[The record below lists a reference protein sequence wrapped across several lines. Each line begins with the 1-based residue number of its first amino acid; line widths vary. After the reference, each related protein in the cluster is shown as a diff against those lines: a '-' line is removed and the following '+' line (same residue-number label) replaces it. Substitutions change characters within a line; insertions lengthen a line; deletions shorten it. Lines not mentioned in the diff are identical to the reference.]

1 MEKKYYKSIEEYVPE
16 NGSANNFRNL
26 IKNQNKVDEPV
37 STSPSN
43 RRDFLKLFGFAI
55 ASAAVVSSCEQP
67 VRKAI
72 PYLIKPDAITPGKAS
87 YFASTF
93 FDGNDYS
100 SILVKVRDGRPI
112 KIEGNKLSSV
122 TKGGSSARVQASVLS
137 LYDTARYKNPTIS
150 GEESDWEKAD
160 AEIRE
165 KLSAIKQDNGKIV
178 ILSSTIISPSTLAVI
193 DKFIEAYPSTKH
205 IQYDAIS
212 ANAIP
217 AANNTVFGK
226 EVIPSYQFDKAKVI
240 VGFGADF
247 LGSWLMPIEFT
258 KQYAQGR
265 KIKPGQ
271 KEMSYHVQFEAGMS
285 LTGSNADKRVVLKNS
300 QQKLVLA
307 NLYNEIA
314 KHLGESTFDVP
325 NSPVDVHEVA
335 DRLLKHKGESLV
347 VSASND
353 VESQVIV
360 NGINYL
366 LENYNSTIDINAPL
380 SLKKGNDVEME
391 TLSEE
396 LNKGEVTGIILYG
409 VNPAY
414 DFKNGNEF
422 LAGLK
427 KAELTVSIPNL
438 KDETAEHCNYL
449 CPDHYVLESW
459 NDNEIK
465 PGYYSLTQ
473 PAIRPI
479 FNTRAAQESLL
490 KWAGDDT
497 EFVEFIKS
505 NWEQNIY
512 PSSGFDRSFRDFWN
526 TCLHDG
532 VFEKPVNNNSTL
544 DYSNDAVLSGI
555 TVGNSDELELE
566 LVESI
571 AIGDGKQAN
580 NPWLQELPDPTTKV
594 TWDNYA
600 SISVRMAEEM
610 GLAEG
615 DLIKIDNNLTL
626 PVLLQP
632 GQEHKTISVSL
643 GYGRTNAGAVADGVG
658 ENAYPLVQ
666 YNGKTRVYSKT
677 GVKVEKVEGE
687 HEFAKTQ
694 SHHSMEGRP
703 LIRETTLSEYIEDP
717 SSGNELHEKVKHH
730 ATTLYEKRKFEGHHW
745 GMAVDL
751 NSCTGCNACV
761 VACSAENN
769 VPVVGKEQVK
779 LAREMHWM
787 RIDRYYSDDIE
798 NPEVVRQPLMCQHCD
813 NAPCEN
819 VCPVGAT
826 TNSTEGVNQMAYN
839 RCIGTRYCNN
849 NCPYKVRRFNYLDYT
864 KSDAIPMNTY
874 DPAGMTVDL
883 KRMVLNPDVVIRSK
897 GVIEKCSFCIQRI
910 QEKKLDAKLENR
922 QLEDGEIVPAC
933 AQTCPADAI
942 VFGDLNNKDSKISKF
957 FANERNYHLLE
968 ELHTLPSVGYLT
980 KVRNTEAKATKKKE
994 IKH

>member
-16 NGSANNFRNL
+16 NGSANGFKSL
-26 IKNQNKVDEPV
+26 IKNQAGEEKPV
-37 STSPSN
+37 SASPSN

-55 ASAAVVSSCEQP
+55 ASAAVVSSCKQP

-72 PYLIKPDAITPGKAS
+72 PYLIKPDAITPGEAS

-137 LYDTARYKNPTIS
+137 LYDTARYKNPGIS
-150 GEESDWEKAD
+150 GTESDWDKVD
-160 AEIRE
+160 AEILE
-165 KLSAIKQDNGKIV
+165 KLDTIKKNKGKIAIV
-178 ILSSTIISPSTLAVI
+178 TSTVISPSTLAVI
-193 DKFIEAYPSTKH
+193 EKFIEAYPTTKH

-212 ANAIP
+212 ANGIP
-217 AANNTVFGK
+217 AANQTVFGK
-226 EVIPSYQFDKAKVI
+226 EVIPSYHFDKAKVI

-258 KQYAQGR
+258 KQYAKGR
-265 KIKPGQ
+265 KIEPGQ
-271 KEMSYHVQFEAGMS
+271 TEMSYHVQFEAGMS
-285 LTGSNADKRVVLKNS
+285 LTGSNADKRVVIKNS

-307 NLYNEIA
+307 NLYNELA
-314 KHLGESTFDVP
+314 KQLGESTIDVP
-325 NSPVDVHEVA
+325 GSPVDVHDVA

-347 VSASND
+347 VCGSND
-353 VESQVIV
+353 MESQVII

-366 LENYNSTIDINAPL
+366 LDNYTSTINISDPL

-396 LNKGEVTGIILYG
+396 LNKGEISGIILYG

-414 DFKNGNEF
+414 DYQKSNEF

-427 KAELTVSIPNL
+427 KAELSVSIPNL
-438 KDETAEHCNYL
+438 KDETAEQCKYL

-479 FNTRAAQESLL
+479 FNTRAGQESLL
-490 KWAGDDT
+490 KWAGDET
-497 EFVEFIKS
+497 EYLEFIKGI
-505 NWEQNIY
+505 WEENIY
-512 PSSGFDRSFRDFWN
+512 PSSGTAASFRDFWN

-532 VFEKPVNNNSTL
+532 VFEKPVGSNAKP
-544 DYSNDAVLSGI
+544 DYSNAAVPSKINLDSNDGI
-555 TVGNSDELELE
+555 ELE
-566 LVESI
+566 LVESV
-571 AIGDGKQAN
+571 AIGDGRQAN

-600 SISVRMAEEM
+600 AISVRLAEEL

-615 DLIKIDNNLTL
+615 DLIQLDDRLTL

-632 GQEHKTISVSL
+632 GQEHKTITVSL
-643 GYGRTNAGAVADGVG
+643 GYGRTNAGAVADGIG
-658 ENAYPLVQ
+658 GNAYPLVQ

-677 GVKVEKVEGE
+677 GVKVEKVAGE

-717 SSGNELHEKVKHH
+717 SSGNEFHEKAKHH

-779 LAREMHWM
+779 LAREMHWI

-798 NPEVVRQPLMCQHCD
+798 NPEVVRQPVMCQHCD

-826 TNSTEGVNQMAYN
+826 TNSKEGINQMAYN

-849 NCPYKVRRFNYLDYT
+849 NCPYKVRRFNFLDYT
-864 KSDAIPMNTY
+864 KSDAIPQNTY

-897 GVIEKCSFCIQRI
+897 GVIEKCSMCIQRI

-922 QLEDGEIVPAC
+922 QLEDGEVVPAC
-933 AQTCPADAI
+933 AQSCPADAI

-980 KVRNTEAKATKKKE
+980 KVRNTEAKATSKKD

>member
-1 MEKKYYKSIEEYVPE
+1 MEKKYYKSVEEYVPE
-16 NGSANNFRNL
+16 NGSADSFQKL
-26 IKNQNKVDEPV
+26 IKNQTALDEPV
-37 STSPSN
+37 SVSPSN

-55 ASAAVVSSCEQP
+55 ASAAVVSSCKQP

-112 KIEGNKLSSV
+112 KIEGNQLSSV
-122 TKGGSSARVQASVLS
+122 TKGGSSARVQASLLS
-137 LYDTARYKNPTIS
+137 LYDTARYKNPIIS
-150 GEESDWEKAD
+150 GAESDWEKAD
-160 AEIRE
+160 TEIRE
-165 KLSAIKQDNGKIV
+165 KLNAIKQSNGKIV

-212 ANAIP
+212 ANAITT
-217 AANNTVFGK
+217 ANKTVFGK

-265 KIKPGQ
+265 KIEPEQ
-271 KEMSYHVQFEAGMS
+271 KDMSYHVQFEAGMS

-314 KHLGESTFDVP
+314 KHLGESTIKVP
-325 NSPVDVHEVA
+325 NSPVDVHDIA
-335 DRLLKHKGESLV
+335 DRLLKHSGESLV
-347 VSASND
+347 VCGSND
-353 VESQVIV
+353 IENQLIV

-366 LENYNSTIDINAPL
+366 LGNYNSTIDINAPL
-380 SLKKGNDVEME
+380 NLKKGNDVEME
-391 TLSEE
+391 ALSEE
-396 LNKGEVTGIILYG
+396 LNKGEISGIILYG

-414 DFKNGNEF
+414 DYQNSKGFI
-422 LAGLK
+422 AGLK
-427 KAELTVSIPNL
+427 KTELSVSIPSL
-438 KDETAEHCNYL
+438 KDETAEECNYL

-479 FNTRAAQESLL
+479 FNTRAGQESLL

-497 EFVEFIKS
+497 EFLEFIK
-505 NWEQNIY
+505 NYWGKNIY
-512 PSSGFDRSFRDFWN
+512 PTSGFSGTFRDFWN

-532 VFEKPVNNNSTL
+532 IYEKPVSKNTTL
-544 DYSNDAVLSGI
+544 DFSRNAVPTELTLENNEGI
-555 TVGNSDELELE
+555 ELE
-566 LVESI
+566 LVESV

-600 SISVRMAEEM
+600 SISVRLAEEM
-610 GLAEG
+610 GLTEG
-615 DLIKIDNNLTL
+615 DLIKIDNQLTL

-658 ENAYPLVQ
+658 ENAYPLVE
-666 YNGKTRVYSKT
+666 YNGKTRIYSKT
-677 GVKVEKVEGE
+677 SVKVEKVEGE

-703 LIRETTLSEYIEDP
+703 LIRETTLSEYVEDP

-779 LAREMHWM
+779 MAREMHWM

-798 NPEVVRQPLMCQHCD
+798 NPEVIRQPVMCQHCD

-826 TNSTEGVNQMAYN
+826 TNSKEGINQMAYN

-849 NCPYKVRRFNYLDYT
+849 NCPYKVRRFNFLDYN
-864 KSDAIPMNTY
+864 KSDAIPQNTY

-897 GVIEKCSFCIQRI
+897 GVIEKCSLCIQRI

-922 QLEDGEIVPAC
+922 QLKDGEVVPAC
-933 AQTCPADAI
+933 AQSCPADAI

-980 KVRNTEAKATKKKE
+980 KVRNTEAKATNKKE

>member
-1 MEKKYYKSIEEYVPE
+1 MEKKYYKSIEEIVQA
-16 NGSANNFRNL
+16 NGASIEVQKL
-26 IKNQNKVDEPV
+26 TKNQDKFNEPV
-37 STSPSN
+37 APSSSN

-87 YFASTF
+87 FFASTF
-93 FDGNDYS
+93 FDGNDYA

-122 TKGGSSARVQASVLS
+122 TRGGSTARVQASVLS
-137 LYDTARYKNPTIS
+137 LYDTARYKNPAIM
-150 GEESDWEKAD
+150 GVESDWEKAD
-160 AEIRE
+160 KEIVE
-165 KLSAIKQDNGKIV
+165 KLEAIKQNNGKIV
-178 ILSSTIISPSTLAVI
+178 IVTPTIISPSTLAVI
-193 DKFIEAYPSTKH
+193 DKFIETYPSAKH
-205 IQYDAIS
+205 VIYDAIS

-217 AANNTVFGK
+217 AANKTVFGK
-226 EVIPSYQFDKAKVI
+226 EVIPSYHFDKAKVI

-247 LGSWLMPIEFT
+247 LGTWLMPIEFT
-258 KQYAQGR
+258 KQYAKGR
-265 KIKPGQ
+265 KIGQ
-271 KEMSYHVQFEAGMS
+271 EKKEMSYHAQFEAGMS
-285 LTGSNADKRVVLKNS
+285 LTGSNADKRVVIKNS
-300 QQKLVLA
+300 RQKLVLA

-314 KHLGESTFDVP
+314 KNLGESTIDVP
-325 NSPVDVHEVA
+325 SSTVDVSDLA
-335 DRLLKHKGESLV
+335 NRLLNHKGESLV
-347 VSASND
+347 VCGSNE
-353 VESQVIV
+353 VETQVIV

-366 LENYNSTIDINAPL
+366 LGNYGSTIDINSPL
-380 SLKKGNDVEME
+380 NLKKGKD
-391 TLSEE
+391 SELAALTGD
-396 LNKGEVTGIILYG
+396 LNKGEISGLILYG
-409 VNPAY
+409 VNPGY
-414 DFKNGNEF
+414 DYQNSSEF
-422 LAGLK
+422 LGGLK
-427 KAELTVSIPNL
+427 KVDLTVAIQSL
-438 KDETAEHCNYL
+438 RDETAENCNYL

-479 FNTRAAQESLL
+479 FNTRAGQESLL
-490 KWAGDDT
+490 KWAGVQT
-497 EFVEFIKS
+497 EYVEFIKS
-505 NWEQNIY
+505 NWERNIF
-512 PSSGFDRSFRDFWN
+512 PASGFSGSFRAFWN
-526 TCLHDG
+526 KSLHDG
-532 VFEKPVNNNSTL
+532 IFEKPVVSNTTTDFLNAVPSALNISNN
-544 DYSNDAVLSGI
+544 
-555 TVGNSDELELE
+555 DEIELE
-566 LVESI
+566 LVESV
-571 AIGDGKQAN
+571 AIGDGRQAN
-580 NPWLQELPDPTTKV
+580 NPWLQELPDPNTKV

-600 SISVRMAEEM
+600 SISLRLAEEM
-610 GLAEG
+610 GIAEG
-615 DLIKIDNNLTL
+615 QLIQIDNQLTL
-626 PVLLQP
+626 PALIQP
-632 GQEHKTISVSL
+632 GQEYKTISVAL

-658 ENAYPLVQ
+658 GNAYPLVG
-666 YNGKTRVYSKT
+666 YNGETRIYSKA
-677 GVKVEKVEGE
+677 GINIEKADGE
-687 HEFAKTQ
+687 HAFAKTQ

-703 LIRETTLSEYIEDP
+703 LIRETTLSEYIENP
-717 SSGNELHEKVKHH
+717 ASGNELHEKFKHH
-730 ATTLYEKRKFEGHHW
+730 ATTLYQKRKFEGHHW

-769 VPVVGKEQVK
+769 VPVVGKDQVR
-779 LAREMHWM
+779 LAREMHWI

-798 NPEVVRQPLMCQHCD
+798 NPEVVRQPVMCQHCD

-849 NCPYKVRRFNYLDYT
+849 NCPYKVRRFNFLDYT
-864 KSDAIPMNTY
+864 KSDAIPLNTY

-897 GVIEKCSFCIQRI
+897 GVIEKCSLCIQRI

-933 AQTCPADAI
+933 AQSCPADAI
-942 VFGDLNNKDSKISKF
+942 VFGDLNNKESKISKF
-957 FANERNYHLLE
+957 FNDERNYHLLE

-980 KVRNTEAKATKKKE
+980 KVRNTEAKATEKKE